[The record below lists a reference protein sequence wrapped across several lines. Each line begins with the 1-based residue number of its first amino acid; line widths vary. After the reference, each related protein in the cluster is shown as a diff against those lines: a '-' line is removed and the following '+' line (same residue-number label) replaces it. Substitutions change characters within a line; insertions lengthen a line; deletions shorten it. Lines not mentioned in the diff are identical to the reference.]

1 MRCADCH
8 GTGQHPAETQC
19 ALCEGRGHDNSG
31 IGWPT
36 ESEDDPAPASE
47 G

>member
-8 GTGQHPAETQC
+8 GTGQYPEDTQC
-19 ALCEGRGHDNSG
+19 PLCGGRGHDDSG

-36 ESEDDPAPASE
+36 ECEEDPISESE
-47 G
+47 F

>member
-1 MRCADCH
+1 MRCPDCG

-31 IGWPT
+31 QGWPT
-36 ESEDDPAPASE
+36 ESEDNPPPATE